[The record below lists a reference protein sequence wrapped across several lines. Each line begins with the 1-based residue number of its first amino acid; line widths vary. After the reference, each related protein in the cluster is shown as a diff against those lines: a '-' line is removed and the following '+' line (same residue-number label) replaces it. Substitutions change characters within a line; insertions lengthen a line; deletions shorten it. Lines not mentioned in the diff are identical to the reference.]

1 MQTKHLV
8 LEPGDVRG
16 LQGPCST
23 GPRDSL
29 SPVSAGATRASSPR
43 AALKCR
49 CCSARAL
56 GGSNGQLS
64 QVGPGPLQTP
74 APEPQPPPPA
84 STPNPIPLWLAAP
97 PPRAT
102 LTDWRPSLGPQP
114 HPSRDTWGTLAQEA
128 GHVGQFVC
136 HWQGRGTLRDPPRPP
151 KQIAPEAPCPPA
163 TADCGSLFLTRSRQV
178 VTHVP
183 FPLRTCCRW
192 RLGQGWSPDGLH
204 DVHFNKRKPSLGA
217 PGPGGHRPGASGTQ
231 NTDDGEPPAWCL
243 EPEDSWM
250 GRVPLGP
257 PGGGGGGGEGV
268 TSLPQRRGRGCAV
281 TRSPAFHRGQLGS
294 HSSSV
299 RHQGEPVGHRLLHC
313 A

>member
-1 MQTKHLV
+1 MCGVSRAPAALD
-8 LEPGDVRG
+8 PGTACPQF
-16 LQGPCST
+16 LQSPRRQQRPTLPGRAGST
-23 GPRDSL
+23 ADTC
-29 SPVSAGATRASSPR
+29 TRA
-43 AALKCR
+43 
-49 CCSARAL
+49 
-56 GGSNGQLS
+56 
-64 QVGPGPLQTP
+64 P
-74 APEPQPPPPA
+74 APPA

-204 DVHFNKRKPSLGA
+204 DVHFNKSWRQGKQGSERRRWRQDLGALPARPVPPPRKPSLGA

-257 PGGGGGGGEGV
+257 PGGACRVPIPKADHIQLWNGQDGAQGPLVFPARLQGRLGV
-268 TSLPQRRGRGCAV
+268 SSSHTNKE
-281 TRSPAFHRGQLGS
+281 PAF
-294 HSSSV
+294 
-299 RHQGEPVGHRLLHC
+299 
-313 A
+313 